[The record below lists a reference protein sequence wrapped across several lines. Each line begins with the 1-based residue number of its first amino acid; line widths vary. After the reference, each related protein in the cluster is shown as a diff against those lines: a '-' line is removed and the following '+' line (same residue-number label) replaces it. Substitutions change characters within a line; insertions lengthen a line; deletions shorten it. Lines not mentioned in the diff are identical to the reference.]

1 LIKING
7 RFFSTAKENFMKKI
21 KLLVIGL
28 VILAVLSMGFGGCD
42 LDDPSGTLR
51 LVNKNLT
58 LSVTKIEVLNTNG
71 SVHTTK
77 SYSSAFTT
85 NESADI
91 ELPEG
96 TYKLRVTSVSDNNP
110 QGLAWDKKSN
120 FTITAGQTTVVEFY
134 ILASDW

>member
-1 LIKING
+1 
-7 RFFSTAKENFMKKI
+7 MKKI

-42 LDDPSGTLR
+42 LDDPNGTLR

-58 LSVTKIEVLNTNG
+58 QSVSKIEVLNTNE

-96 TYKLRVTSVSDNNP
+96 TYKLRVTSVNSI
-110 QGLAWDKKSN
+110 GSSSIWYKKSN
-120 FTITAGQTTVVEFY
+120 FTITTGQTTVVEYY
-134 ILASDW
+134 ILDDDWGY

>member
-1 LIKING
+1 
-7 RFFSTAKENFMKKI
+7 MKKI

-42 LDDPSGTLR
+42 LDDPGGTLR

>member
-1 LIKING
+1 MFKING
-7 RFFSTAKENFMKKI
+7 RFFSTAKENLMKKI

-42 LDDPSGTLR
+42 LDDPGGTLR